1 MDNFELNDYI
11 KTKIDSMPVDQAD
24 EPMAYKHL
32 FLKLA
37 LDYLPNCSNP
47 VIGTYE
53 IPAKGIKYDGYY
65 VDEDEKEFHLLVAI
79 YYDDISSLDESR
91 VYIDLKEAEKSAGN
105 FLKMA
110 LSRSSSIGTDTE
122 VGEHMQELADDHAS
136 GDYSIE
142 VDIFT
147 NATLGEQFDQ
157 QTDVTYE
164 KIGKVHFEYH
174 DAQQIVDSIESED
187 VKDLVVDFKSKY
199 NEPLTALRVARTNNF
214 DVYLAAIE
222 APLLAQV
229 YKDHKSRLMDG
240 NVRAYLKRTQ
250 KTNRGITQTLKNDP
264 QDFVAYNNGISA
276 VASAQNSDIRAIGD
290 NVYLINALDRMQIVN
305 GGQTT
310 VTIYECSRDPIDLK
324 EAIIPMKITV
334 MKQQEQDADLI
345 SNIAVYANTQTAIM
359 KSDLSSNKP
368 YYKAMETLSRS
379 IPCYRTPAHLDADAY
394 YWFFERANGLYNTRK
409 RIIFNSSK
417 KFDRQYPEKNKFS
430 KKLLAK
436 VVMAYSCRPDIVCL
450 GNERCFND
458 FNARIEANM
467 VQPDRQYFRDVIG
480 ALILWRDADK
490 IIKKNKLP
498 IKAAVLPYTI
508 AYLSKKADSK
518 IDLNSIWQNQK
529 ITRKLAASIEQISI
543 AISNY
548 FVSVQDQFP
557 NTLMYGR
564 KNDCWIKVSNLD
576 IPVSDLDCFVSNR
589 AIDFFPMHPARA
601 YISNS
606 YNFNQYSTWENL
618 LEWNQR
624 SNVLSAKDVE
634 KVREILSTIR
644 ISQRVDLKTSR
655 DNGEKIFI
663 KAVQH
668 GYVYR

>member
-11 KTKIDSMPVDQAD
+11 KTKIDSMPADQSD

-37 LDYLPNCSNP
+37 SDYLPSCSNP
-47 VIGTYE
+47 IIGTYE

-65 VDEDEKEFHLLVAI
+65 VDEDEKEFHLLIAV
-79 YYDDISSLDESR
+79 YYDDISSLDEAT
-91 VYIDLKEAEKSAGN
+91 VNAHLNAAEKSAGN
-105 FLKMA
+105 FVKMA
-110 LSRSSSIGTDTE
+110 LSRPSCIGTDTE
-122 VGEHMQELADDHAS
+122 VGEHMQELADDYES
-136 GDYSIE
+136 GYSIE

-147 NATLGEQFDQ
+147 NAILGAIFERHG
-157 QTDVTYE
+157 DVTYE
-164 KIGKVHFEYH
+164 KIGKVHFEFH
-174 DAQQIVDSIESED
+174 DAQQIVESIEAED
-187 VKDLVVDFKSKY
+187 FKDLIVDFKSKY
-199 NEPLTALRVARTNNF
+199 NEPLTALRIARSNSF
-214 DVYLAAIE
+214 DVYLSAIE
-222 APLLAQV
+222 APLLAKI

-276 VASAQNSDIRAIGD
+276 VASAQNSDIRPIGD

-310 VTIYECSRDPIDLK
+310 VTIYECSRDPVDLK
-324 EAIIPMKITV
+324 EAVIPIKITV
-334 MKQQEQDADLI
+334 MKQQEQDANLI
-345 SNIAVYANTQTAIM
+345 SNIAVFANTQTAIL

-368 YYKAMETLSRS
+368 FYKALENLSRS
-379 IPCYRTPAHLDADAY
+379 IPCYRTPAHLEADAY

-417 KFDRQYPEKNKFS
+417 KFDRQYPERNKFS

-450 GNERCFND
+450 GNERCFGE
-458 FNARIEANM
+458 FNFRIEANM
-467 VQPDRQYFRDVIG
+467 VQPDRQYFRDVIA
-480 ALILWRDADK
+480 ALIIWRDADK

-498 IKAAVLPYTI
+498 IKAAVLPYTV
-508 AYLSKKADSK
+508 AYISAKANSK

-529 ITRKLAASIEQISI
+529 ISSEFAAAIERTSK
-543 AISNY
+543 AISAF
-548 FVSVQDQFP
+548 FVSVQSKYP

-564 KNDCWIKVSNLD
+564 KNDCWSNVSNLN
-576 IPVSDLDCFVSNR
+576 IPLPELSGFVSDRVIN
-589 AIDFFPMHPARA
+589 FFPMHPARA
-601 YISNS
+601 FITNS
-606 YNFNQYSTWENL
+606 SNFNQYSTWESL
-618 LEWNQR
+618 LEWNER
-624 SNVLSAKDVE
+624 HNVLSAK
-634 KVREILSTIR
+634 EIERVKDIMSTIR

-655 DNGEKIFI
+655 ENGEKIFL
-663 KAVQH
+663 KAAQH